1 MTLPLN
7 ELSCFSIYN
16 NCGHDFNILKTRMS
30 WYIESF
36 LPNSQSLTTLDL
48 RRCLVNFESIKKIVL
63 TCVEL
68 REANFSQT
76 LSGFSEEETDFFV
89 NNLTPKIEKLNLES
103 ACLKNEDVIAL
114 VTRCQSIT
122 ELDLV
127 LNPIDAGFTVN
138 DDWEYVGWEGLQISL
153 AAIAYYL
160 SESLTKIQLP
170 WQIFASGLAE
180 FINLMPKLKY
190 LWHFYDHDPRNFVN
204 YVPKDPF
211 GNPIGDKEPLRREC
225 PQVYI
230 NEGSPQI
237 ACCTNKPSQRF
248 WDLECAAIDLFP
260 EKSESSQK
268 DDRSEA
274 GPI

>member
-1 MTLPLN
+1 M
-7 ELSCFSIYN
+7 
-16 NCGHDFNILKTRMS
+16 TRMS

-36 LPNSQSLTTLDL
+36 LQNSQSLTTLDL

-103 ACLKNEDVIAL
+103 AHLKNKDVITL
-114 VTRCQSIT
+114 VTRCQNIT

-127 LNPIDAGFTVN
+127 LNPIDAFHTLNG
-138 DDWEYVGWEGLQISL
+138 DWEGLQISL

-160 SESLTKIQLP
+160 RESLTKIQLP
-170 WQIFASGLAE
+170 WQIVVDGLAE

-190 LWHFYDHDPRNFVN
+190 LWHFYDKDPRNFVN
-204 YVPKDPF
+204 YVPKDLF
-211 GNPIGDKEPLRREC
+211 GYPIGDKEPLRREC

-230 NEGSPQI
+230 NEGPPQI
-237 ACCTNKPSQRF
+237 ACCTNEPSQRF
-248 WDLECAAIDLFP
+248 WDVECAAIDLFP
-260 EKSESSQK
+260 EKSKSSQE
-268 DDRSEA
+268 DDRCEA